1 MLRAEVAPR
10 PRPPRSAAGVD
21 WSGQAPAGGA
31 ARDLRRPAMVR
42 GRPRT
47 RCLGRR
53 RWTRRLGRGILTI
66 GSHAEVATASAGNEF
81 MVCVMICV

>member
-10 PRPPRSAAGVD
+10 PPPPRSAAGVG
-21 WSGQAPAGGA
+21 WGGQAAQPVTCSGLRWCGGG
-31 ARDLRRPAMVR
+31 R
-42 GRPRT
+42 GLRT

>member
-1 MLRAEVAPR
+1 LHRRVRDHDLSLCGAEPPNMNQHMLRAEVAPR

-21 WSGQAPAGGA
+21 WSGQAPASDA

-47 RCLGRR
+47 RRLGRR
-53 RWTRRLGRGILTI
+53 RLRHPHHWKPR
-66 GSHAEVATASAGNEF
+66 
-81 MVCVMICV
+81 